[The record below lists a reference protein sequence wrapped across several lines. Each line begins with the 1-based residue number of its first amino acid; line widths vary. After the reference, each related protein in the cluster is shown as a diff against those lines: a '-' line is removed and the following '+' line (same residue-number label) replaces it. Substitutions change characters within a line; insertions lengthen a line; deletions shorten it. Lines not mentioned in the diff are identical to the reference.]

1 MAPRLSSRRSQIE
14 SLHPFLAHL
23 TPPSSLPSS
32 VASTAH
38 LFTTSSSDAPPPAS
52 NNITDYNV
60 FRSPIAPAW
69 EDPANTGGGRWV
81 LRLRKGVADR
91 VWEEVVFAL
100 VGERI
105 GGDDDRVENKVN
117 GVVLSV
123 RKDEDIL
130 SLWCA
135 PSSRAERDI
144 IR

>member
-1 MAPRLSSRRSQIE
+1 MA
-14 SLHPFLAHL
+14 
-23 TPPSSLPSS
+23 T
-32 VASTAH
+32 TAA
-38 LFTTSSSDAPPPAS
+38 LFTSLDSDSLPPAS
-52 NNITDYNV
+52 NVISDINI
-60 FRSPIAPAW
+60 FRSPIAPLW
-69 EDPANTGGGRWV
+69 EDAANAGGGRWV

-105 GGDDDRVENKVN
+105 GGDDERSDSAGGKVN

-135 PSSRAERDI
+135 PSSRTERDI
-144 IR
+144 IRFVLACSPFTRN

>member
-1 MAPRLSSRRSQIE
+1 M
-14 SLHPFLAHL
+14 
-23 TPPSSLPSS
+23 
-32 VASTAH
+32 
-38 LFTTSSSDAPPPAS
+38 
-52 NNITDYNV
+52 
-60 FRSPIAPAW
+60 
-69 EDPANTGGGRWV
+69 
-81 LRLRKGVADR
+81 ADR

-105 GGDDDRVENKVN
+105 GGEDDRSDGGGKVN

-135 PSSRAERDI
+135 PSSRTERDI